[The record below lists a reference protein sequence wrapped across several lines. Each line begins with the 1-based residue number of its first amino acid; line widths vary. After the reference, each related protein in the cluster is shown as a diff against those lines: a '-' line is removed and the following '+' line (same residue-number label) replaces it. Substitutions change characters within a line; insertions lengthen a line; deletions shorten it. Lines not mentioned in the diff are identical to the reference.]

1 MLLPH
6 LRDMI
11 LRESFGHADKGGPES
26 TMNQGYFPFDQTAY
40 KDIA

>member
-11 LRESFGHADKGGPES
+11 LRESLGHADKGGPES
-26 TMNQGYFPFDQTAY
+26 AMNQSYFPFDQAAY
-40 KDIA
+40 ENIA